1 MILSQKKAFSVIE
14 FLVAASL
21 TVAVVGSSTIA
32 IATSEKIQRDTYYKD
47 QSLSIVNSIIQ
58 GSRAMHCGSML
69 GNNVQNFDSNILAS
83 CKGNS
88 SVTELNIGG
97 ALAIPAYDGD
107 YTYTP
112 SGSSRLK
119 FTIKYRTAWLNY
131 NKKNSCDVASLASN
145 ANLELIDSQPV
156 GLRRKVTISWN
167 TGNKANKPITY
178 TDFQSFDSQ
187 TPPFNYGPKIGSKY
201 VINKPS
207 ETIIKITNNST
218 NPNISFQRI
227 VDNDGSTT
235 SNISCVVFPFLI
247 TLQNFSISIN
257 GTDLPNQGNFGIK
270 EWIPVQSS

>member
-1 MILSQKKAFSVIE
+1 MIIRTRKGFSVIE
-14 FLVAASL
+14 FLIAASL

-112 SGSSRLK
+112 SGFSRLK
-119 FTIKYRTAWLNY
+119 FTIQYRTAWLNY
-131 NKKNSCDVASLASN
+131 NKKNSCDVAALSAN
-145 ANLELIDSQPV
+145 ANLQLLDSQPV
-156 GLRRKVTISWN
+156 ILRRKVTISWN
-167 TGNKANKPITY
+167 TGNRANRPITY
-178 TDFQSFDSQ
+178 TDLQSFDSQ
-187 TPPFNYGPKIGSKY
+187 TPPFNYGENIGSKY
-201 VINKPS
+201 VLDKPS
-207 ETIIKITNNST
+207 ETIFNFTNNSV

-227 VDNDGSTT
+227 VDNDGYPTST
-235 SNISCVVFPFLI
+235 ISCVIFPFLL
-247 TLQNFSISIN
+247 TSQNFSISIN
-257 GTDLPNQGNFGIK
+257 GTPLQNQGNFGPNG
-270 EWIPVQSS
+270 WIPVQAS